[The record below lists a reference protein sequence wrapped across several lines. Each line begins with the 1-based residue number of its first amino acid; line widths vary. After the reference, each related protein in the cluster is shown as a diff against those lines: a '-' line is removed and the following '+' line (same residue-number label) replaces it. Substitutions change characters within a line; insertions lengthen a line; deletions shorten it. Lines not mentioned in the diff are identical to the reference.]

1 MFCNSCTF
9 HPVKKSAW
17 QPAPAPPQPEQL
29 PNCDANLML
38 ERYTPNHMRFM
49 NVPED
54 PEPEAQQPDPAP
66 LEPGQVPNDVNPL
79 LTELTIC
86 DFWMNKYMTW

>member
-49 NVPED
+49 NVPDD

-79 LTELTIC
+79 LARYRANHMRFLDE
-86 DFWMNKYMTW
+86 